1 MIELTHVTKKYGQL
15 TALNDVSF
23 SAPDGKIIG
32 LLGKNGAG
40 KSTALNIMT
49 GYFPP
54 NSGKVTVNGTDMLTK
69 PRECKRMIG
78 YLPEKP
84 PLYDEMTVRE
94 YLGFVCGLRE
104 VRKSSVRA
112 HTDEILEL
120 CGLTEMQDRL
130 IGQLSK
136 GFRQRTGVAQALCG
150 SPKIIILDEPT
161 VGLDPQQVTEIR
173 ELIRRLGKSHTV
185 IFSSHILSEIQLLC
199 QQVVILHQGRVI
211 RSLDMETLTDHQG
224 QIRLNL
230 AVRGNEK
237 EIMTALRS
245 LNGIRQISPAQTTD
259 GIIRTELQCDTHD
272 ERGDIREQI
281 FRLMA
286 AMDTPILEMSREKDS
301 LEEYFIKATED
312 RFA

>member
-94 YLGFVCGLRE
+94 YLNFVCGLRE
-104 VRKSSVRA
+104 VVRSGIRK

-120 CGLTEMQDRL
+120 CGLTEMQDRV

-136 GFRQRTGVAQALCG
+136 GYRQRAGVAQALCG
-150 SPKIIILDEPT
+150 SPRIIIMDEPT

-173 ELIRRLGKSHTV
+173 ELIRRLGQAHTV
-185 IFSSHILSEIQLLC
+185 IFSSHILSEVQQLC
-199 QQVVILHQGRVI
+199 QQVIILNNGKLI
-211 RSLDMETLTDHQG
+211 RSCDMDSLNEEQNGIRISLTVKGDG
-224 QIRLNL
+224 KAALN
-230 AVRGNEK
+230 
-237 EIMTALRS
+237 ALRS
-245 LNGIRQISPAQTTD
+245 LDGIRRIGKNRTTGD
-259 GIIRTELQCDTHD
+259 IVHVELQCDRKN

-286 AMDTPILEMSREKDS
+286 AMDTPILEMTRENDT
-301 LEEYFIKATED
+301 LESWFIKATTED
-312 RFA
+312 E

>member
-173 ELIRRLGKSHTV
+173 ELIRRLGESHTV
-185 IFSSHILSEIQLLC
+185 IFSSHMLSEVQLLC

-211 RSLDMETLTDHQG
+211 RSLDMETLTDPQG

-237 EIMTALRS
+237 EVMTALRS
-245 LNGIRQISPAQTTD
+245 LNGIRQISPAQTAD
-259 GIIRTELQCDTHD
+259 GIIRTELQCDIHN

>member
-1 MIELTHVTKKYGQL
+1 MIELRHVTKKYGQL

-23 SAPDGKIIG
+23 SAPDGKIVG

-40 KSTALNIMT
+40 KSTALNVMT

-54 NSGKVTVNGTDMLTK
+54 TSGSVTINGIDMLTR

-104 VRKSSVRA
+104 VRKNSIHP

-120 CGLTEMQDRL
+120 CGLTDMRDRL

-136 GFRQRTGVAQALCG
+136 GYRQRTGVAQALCG
-150 SPKIIILDEPT
+150 SPKIIIMDEPT

-173 ELIRRLGKSHTV
+173 ELIRQLGESHTV
-185 IFSSHILSEIQLLC
+185 IFSSHILSEVQLLC
-199 QQVVILHQGRVI
+199 QQVIILNNGQVI
-211 RSLDMETLTDHQG
+211 RSCDMEALDG
-224 QIRLNL
+224 NPDQIRLNL

-237 EIMTALRS
+237 EIVTALRS
-245 LNGIRQISPAQTTD
+245 LNGIRKIGTAQATD
-259 GIIRTELQCDTHD
+259 GIIRTELQCDLKN

-281 FRLMA
+281 FRLLS
-286 AMDTPILEMSREKDS
+286 AMDAPILEMVREKDT
-301 LEEYFIKATED
+301 LEEYFIKATTE
-312 RFA
+312 